1 MSARMGIL
9 GSVTAPRRVPGRLR
23 LVLLAGVLVLSLV
36 GASCALFGPSSEQ
49 KAVQAYLDAWTRG
62 DDAAAA
68 TLTDDPAAA
77 QTLLAAVRA
86 SLAPAG
92 LSASVA
98 QVRSTGDA
106 ATASVDVAWDLGQN
120 RRFAYL
126 DEITLRAAPD
136 TDAGWVVHWS
146 PTVVHPRLGAGQRL
160 ALVVDTPEPAP
171 VVDRGG
177 TPLLTPTPVVNVL
190 LDRTAAGDLGA
201 VTGALAAALTPLVP
215 GITPQSIAEGAA
227 GVPAG
232 QGYSVAVLRQTDYL
246 TVKNAI
252 HDLPGVRF
260 ATQTRL
266 LAQSAGFGSQVLAPV
281 RTEVTPQVSG
291 VAGWSVQVVGG
302 SGATIATLQDQPA
315 TPGSTVTLSLD
326 HAVQAAA
333 EDAVETLPQQ
343 AALVAI
349 APSTGDVLAVAQNAP
364 ADAAGAIALTG
375 RYPPGS
381 TFKIVTA
388 TAALETLGVTATTPQ
403 PCPGTTTIDGRLVP
417 NENRFDLGTVPL
429 TKAFANSCNTTFSQ
443 LAAQLSADAL
453 PAAGLQ
459 LGFGADFTVP
469 GLTTVTGAVPPAAE
483 RVQRAED
490 GFGQGD
496 VVATPFGMALVAA
509 TVAKG
514 APVVPQLIRGRPTDV
529 PKAATAPPPQPVL
542 DQLRTM
548 MRAVVTEGTANGLAR
563 SGAVFGKT
571 GTAEYSAN
579 GANRA
584 HGWFVGYRGDVAF
597 AVLVVDG
604 GSSGPAVGVAQRFLA
619 ALG

>member
-1 MSARMGIL
+1 MGRALVARGRAPEAR
-9 GSVTAPRRVPGRLR
+9 GRAAARARRRHPRTGARRRPRR
-23 LVLLAGVLVLSLV
+23 
-36 GASCALFGPSSEQ
+36 
-49 KAVQAYLDAWTRG
+49 
-62 DDAAAA
+62 DAAAHA
-68 TLTDDPAAA
+68 HAGGQRAARPDRRGRPRGRDRGARGRAGPARPGHHPAVDRRGCCRGA
-77 QTLLAAVRA
+77 RGPGLL
-86 SLAPAG
+86 
-92 LSASVA
+92 
-98 QVRSTGDA
+98 
-106 ATASVDVAWDLGQN
+106 
-120 RRFAYL
+120 RR
-126 DEITLRAAPD
+126 RAAPD
-136 TDAGWVVHWS
+136 RLPDRQERDPRPARRPVRDPDPAARPVRGVRQPGPRPGPDGGDAPGQRRCRVV
-146 PTVVHPRLGAGQRL
+146 GAGRRRQRR
-160 ALVVDTPEPAP
+160 D
-171 VVDRGG
+171 DR
-177 TPLLTPTPVVNVL
+177 
-190 LDRTAAGDLGA
+190 DAAGPARDVRLDGH
-201 VTGALAAALTPLVP
+201 AL
-215 GITPQSIAEGAA
+215 
-227 GVPAG
+227 
-232 QGYSVAVLRQTDYL
+232 
-246 TVKNAI
+246 
-252 HDLPGVRF
+252 
-260 ATQTRL
+260 
-266 LAQSAGFGSQVLAPV
+266 
-281 RTEVTPQVSG
+281 
-291 VAGWSVQVVGG
+291 
-302 SGATIATLQDQPA
+302 
-315 TPGSTVTLSLD
+315 LD

-548 MRAVVTEGTANGLAR
+548 MRAVVTEGTATGLAR

-584 HGWFVGYRGDVAF
+584 HGWFGGYRGDVAF